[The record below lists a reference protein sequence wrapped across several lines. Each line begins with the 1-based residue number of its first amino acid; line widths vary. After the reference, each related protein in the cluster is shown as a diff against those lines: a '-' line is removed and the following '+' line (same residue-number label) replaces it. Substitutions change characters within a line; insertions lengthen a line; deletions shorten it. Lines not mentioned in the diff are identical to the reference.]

1 MQLENWTALTLS
13 LSPRRGNSLRPCWD
27 ESLDGEVIR
36 SARELLP
43 LPGGEGWG
51 EGERLVRLNRSGA
64 AASATSAHAGES
76 PAGRIGR
83 FTTDSPM
90 PVPPRGW
97 EGRAVWELNRQA
109 VMKMNHIQ

>member
-1 MQLENWTALTLS
+1 MNVAGGTHLLVTRPALPKALFWALRIRVHS
-13 LSPRRGNSLRPCWD
+13 CPFVVELNSY
-27 ESLDGEVIR
+27 
-36 SARELLP
+36 
-43 LPGGEGWG
+43 
-51 EGERLVRLNRSGA
+51 GA
-64 AASATSAHAGES
+64 AASTTGAHAGES

-97 EGRAVWELNRQA
+97 EGKAVGELNRQA